1 MLPGRYLLK
10 ICPGLAATLAITLL
24 AQFMVAVEEAAFGF
38 ELLDGLVFAIILGT
52 VFHSVFGL
60 APSLKAG
67 VDFSAKFVLELAI
80 VLLGASISVATISD
94 AGTTMV
100 AIVVV
105 TVMLSLMTSYGICR
119 LLGLDDQLATLVAC
133 GNSICGNS
141 AIVAAAP
148 VIGAKSDDVAASI
161 AFTAALGIVV
171 VLLLPPLFSI
181 SHLSQWQYGVFA
193 GMTVYAVPQVLAA
206 TAPIGVAS
214 VQIGT
219 LVKLMRVLMLGPV
232 VLGLRLKEGQSGAK
246 AKSGIAFARL
256 VPWFI
261 IGFFA
266 MMCLRSFNVVPAAVV
281 DSAKTSS
288 AMLTTVSMAAL
299 GLSVNM
305 RTVFA
310 SGGRVLFAG
319 VLSLSA
325 LATFSF
331 LGLAILRVQ

>member
-1 MLPGRYLLK
+1 LLE
-10 ICPGLAATLAITLL
+10 ICPGVAAAVAITLL
-24 AQFMVAVEEAAFGF
+24 AHALVAVEKIVFGF
-38 ELLDGLVFAIILGT
+38 ELFDGLVFAIVLGT
-52 VFHSVFGL
+52 VFHTVFGL
-60 APSLKAG
+60 VPLLKPG

-80 VLLGASISVATISD
+80 VLLGASMSVTTISD
-94 AGTTMV
+94 AGTTMI
-100 AIVVV
+100 AMVV
-105 TVMLSLMTSYGICR
+105 TTVVASLMTSYSICR
-119 LLGLDDQLATLVAC
+119 LLGLDRQLATLVAC

-161 AFTAALGIVV
+161 AFTAALGILV
-171 VLLLPPLFSI
+171 VLLLPPLFPVF
-181 SHLSQWQYGVFA
+181 HLSQWQYGVFA

-219 LVKLMRVLMLGPV
+219 VVKLMRVLMLGPV
-232 VLGLRLKEGQSGAK
+232 VLALRLTDGKSGTQAG
-246 AKSGIAFARL
+246 GIAFARL

-266 MMCLRSFNVVPAAVV
+266 MVCLRSFDVVPAALV
-281 DSAKTSS
+281 DGAQAGSTL
-288 AMLTTVSMAAL
+288 LTTVSMAAL

-310 SGGRVLFAG
+310 SGGRVLLAGMLSLTALGIFAFAG
-319 VLSLSA
+319 MA
-325 LATFSF
+325 L
-331 LGLAILRVQ
+331 LRV

>member
-1 MLPGRYLLK
+1 MPIRQFLK
-10 ICPGLAATLAITLL
+10 ICPGVVAAVAITLL
-24 AQFMVAVEEAAFGF
+24 AHVLVAAEKSVFGF
-38 ELLDGLVFAIILGT
+38 ELLDGLVFAIVLGT
-52 VFHSVFGL
+52 VFHTVFGL
-60 APSLKAG
+60 PSWLKPG

-80 VLLGASISVATISD
+80 VLLGASVSVTTISD
-94 AGTTMV
+94 AGTEMV
-100 AIVVV
+100 AIVVA
-105 TVMLSLMTSYGICR
+105 TVVASLMTSYGICR

-171 VLLLPPLFSI
+171 VLLLPPLFPLF
-181 SHLSQWQYGVFA
+181 HLSQWQYGVFA

-232 VLGLRLKEGQSGAK
+232 VLALRLKDGRSGTQAG
-246 AKSGIAFARL
+246 GIAFARL

-266 MMCLRSFNVVPAAVV
+266 MMCLRSFGLVPVTMV
-281 DSAKTSS
+281 DTAKAGSAL
-288 AMLTTVSMAAL
+288 LTTVSMAAL

-310 SGGRVLFAG
+310 SGGRVLLAG
-319 VLSLSA
+319 VLSLTA
-325 LATFSF
+325 LGSFAF
-331 LGLAILRVQ
+331 LGLAILHAQ